1 MKMRVLGTSISNRD
15 ECNKSKLSSFVS
27 SFLYFMRLSSVS
39 IVPLDAVLSSL

>member
-27 SFLYFMRLSSVS
+27 FLYFMRLSSVS